1 VNSDSDKDL
10 QSWCESGQY
19 ERAFSEIVHLYS
31 QRLYWHIRKM
41 VLLHDDADDILQNT
55 LLKAW
60 TGLPSFRWQSQLYTW
75 LYRIATNEVLTF
87 LKKSKSLQQIPLEDR
102 LDADPQLFNGDDM
115 QKALQ
120 KAILSLPPKQRLVF
134 NMRYFD
140 EIKYE
145 DMSRILGTSQGALK
159 ASYHHAASKI
169 QEMLKDML
177 L

>member
-1 VNSDSDKDL
+1 
-10 QSWCESGQY
+10 
-19 ERAFSEIVHLYS
+19 
-31 QRLYWHIRKM
+31 M

-159 ASYHHAASKI
+159 TPTIMPHPKYE
-169 QEMLKDML
+169 EMLKEML

>member
-1 VNSDSDKDL
+1 VNSDKEL
-10 QSWCESGQY
+10 RAWCESGQY
-19 ERAFSEIVHLYS
+19 ERAFEEIVRQYS

-60 TGLPSFRWQSQLYTW
+60 TGLSAFRWESQLFTW

-87 LKKSKSLQQIPLEDR
+87 LKKSKSLKKLPLEDR
-102 LDADPQLFNGDDM
+102 LDADPQLFSGDQL

-120 KAILSLPPKQRLVF
+120 KAILRLPAKQRLVF

-140 EIKYE
+140 EIRYE
-145 DMSRILGTSQGALK
+145 DMSRILGTSAGALK
-159 ASYHHAASKI
+159 ASYHHAAAKV
-169 QEMLKDML
+169 QETLKEL
-177 L
+177 LL

>member
-1 VNSDSDKDL
+1 
-10 QSWCESGQY
+10 
-19 ERAFSEIVHLYS
+19 
-31 QRLYWHIRKM
+31 M

-60 TGLPSFRWQSQLYTW
+60 TGLPSFRWQSQLFTW

-140 EIKYE
+140 EVKYE

-159 ASYHHAASKI
+159 ASYHHAVFKI
-169 QEMLKDML
+169 QEMLKEML

>member
-1 VNSDSDKDL
+1 
-10 QSWCESGQY
+10 
-19 ERAFSEIVHLYS
+19 
-31 QRLYWHIRKM
+31 M

-60 TGLPSFRWQSQLYTW
+60 TGLPSFRWQSQLFTW

-87 LKKSKSLQQIPLEDR
+87 LKKSKSLQQVPMEDR
-102 LDADPQLFNGDDM
+102 LDTDPQLFNGDDM

-120 KAILSLPPKQRLVF
+120 KAILNLPPKQRLVF

-169 QEMLKDML
+169 QETLKEIL

>member
-1 VNSDSDKDL
+1 VSSDKEL
-10 QSWCESGQY
+10 YAWCESGQY
-19 ERAFSEIVHLYS
+19 ERAFQEIVRLYS

-60 TGLPSFRWQSQLYTW
+60 TGLPAFRWKSQIFTW

-87 LKKSKSLQQIPLEDR
+87 LKKSRSVKQLPLEDR
-102 LDADPQLFNGDDM
+102 LNADPPLFNGDQI

-120 KAILSLPPKQRLVF
+120 KAILRLPPKQRLVF

-140 EIKYE
+140 EIRYE
-145 DMSRILGTSQGALK
+145 DMSRILGTSVGALK
-159 ASYHHAASKI
+159 ASYHHAAAKV
-169 QEMLKDML
+169 QESLKEL
-177 L
+177 LL

>member
-1 VNSDSDKDL
+1 
-10 QSWCESGQY
+10 
-19 ERAFSEIVHLYS
+19 
-31 QRLYWHIRKM
+31 M

-60 TGLPSFRWQSQLYTW
+60 SGLPSFRWQSQLFTW

-87 LKKSKSLQQIPLEDR
+87 LKKSKSLQQVPMEDR

-140 EIKYE
+140 EVKYE
-145 DMSRILGTSQGALK
+145 DMSRILDTSQGALK
-159 ASYHHAASKI
+159 ASYHHAVFKI
-169 QEMLKDML
+169 QEMLKEML

>member
-1 VNSDSDKDL
+1 
-10 QSWCESGQY
+10 
-19 ERAFSEIVHLYS
+19 
-31 QRLYWHIRKM
+31 M

-60 TGLPSFRWQSQLYTW
+60 TGLPSFRWQSQLFTW

-87 LKKSKSLQQIPLEDR
+87 LKKSKSLLQVPLEDR

-140 EIKYE
+140 QIKYE

-159 ASYHHAASKI
+159 ASYHHASSKI
-169 QEMLKDML
+169 QEMLKEML